1 MHIKLLTSSTRRMAW
16 TDRRN
21 GYFEYEFK
29 NIENNGYW
37 QGSVRYFTDILVDGH
52 SICDSDYVNV
62 YPQGFRAF
70 FDKKILEVS
79 LLLEEQAFYISALQ
93 NVGFKDLFYNTVR
106 NDFNPEVD
114 TSNDVKVPHWSLEQI
129 DGIHVLSSDIGFAIT
144 GDFNFHYAE
153 NPDVLT
159 LFCEEQGLP
168 QEAKF
173 SSKGWYLVFEKDS
186 KTAKEKAVRL
196 AKEKAIESHCKII
209 EEFLAKCSIESG
221 DKKFDEAFAWARFSG
236 WLLATKDHGSAYRG
250 IWAGLRWFRDNW
262 GRDTFISLC
271 GTLLNSGCFDEA
283 KDVLLG
289 FAGFQDLNK
298 ESSSYGRIPNR
309 YRDKNDV
316 IYNTADGT
324 LWFIRGVWEYIL
336 YSGDKSILEKL
347 KDTILI
353 ALDSDIAR
361 CDNNGFLMHGDADT
375 WMDARIENKQSWSP
389 RGNRANDIQA
399 LWFTALR
406 IGSFV
411 CSYFSDCENSKK
423 YAQMAAKVKE
433 SFNKIFWN
441 KDCNAMADHLPEGGY
456 GEWAKDMR
464 VRPNQLMTITI
475 PSILPQSE
483 ENKFVDDNRAKIV
496 IANVERELVNP
507 FGLYSL
513 SPDDPLFHPEHE
525 NPNWYHKDAA
535 YHNGTIWEW
544 NTGMYVSSC
553 AIEEKGI
560 LKAKPAAILMNEAKM
575 IMEMGCAGSLSENIH
590 ARPDSNGSP
599 KLSGTFSQA
608 WSVAEFVRNVIQD
621 LIGFKCNL
629 LEKSLE
635 LNPHLPAGCNDF
647 SATLPFGTGDCVF
660 VKIVRSGKEY
670 KCSAILHSKNF
681 KTGLL
686 LNGNALQAE
695 KRLDFSVKIEDSK
708 KNLSGTYEKFGCPKK
723 WIKSPFAQHNL
734 ENPWCGSEKKKNYL
748 HDLILSGRM
757 QSKTSGG
764 ENTAA
769 LEWYFDSQEFKK
781 KYLTNAELGAIYS
794 KRKTVFRLWA
804 PTAKQVVLKL
814 FKDGN
819 KSECFKEVPL
829 HHKTPDGSEGIWET
843 CVKGDLH
850 GIYYLYEVT
859 VHGVQNISSDP
870 YAKASGVNG
879 IRSMVVDLS
888 RTNPQGW
895 ENVKLP
901 VVASAADVIAY
912 EVHVAD
918 ISSGDS
924 WNGSAK
930 IKRTY
935 LAACQKGTAI
945 NGIPIGFDHIKS
957 LGITHVQFLPI
968 FDFRSVDE
976 SRMNDENY
984 KKKIT
989 FGTFNWGYDP
999 ENYALPEGSYST
1011 DPYHGEV
1018 RIKELKTMIKSFAD
1032 EGIGVIMDVVYNH
1045 VNDGLHQGLGTSVP
1059 GYFFRVEGYS
1069 GAGED
1074 TASEREMFRKYM
1086 VDTLCYWLS
1095 EYKLCGFRFDLMGLH
1110 DVVTMNKIKES
1121 LRKIKKDVLIYGE
1134 GWDMYRAKKMISA
1147 CQSNSEKMPEIG
1159 FFNDAMR
1166 CGIKGPVFDD
1176 KEKGFIHDGS
1186 RKEAVKFGIVG
1197 ATKHHQV
1204 EYKKIEGTAAPNP
1217 WGKKTWISVNYTEIH
1232 DNITLADKIFLVE
1245 QDKDEAYYE
1254 QMQKMALSLVL
1265 LAQGMPI
1272 MHAGME
1278 FMRSKEVPSDIL
1290 AQNPALYD
1298 VGYSD
1303 DKKRAFMRNSYNACD
1318 RINALDWQR
1327 CIQKHSVVE
1336 YVKNLI
1342 ALRKSHCAFRIDDEK
1357 TLVKALRFIDN
1368 KQAGFYEQVLA
1379 WEIDGTKCGDSW
1391 KKIVIVAN
1399 PVNSDVK
1406 YAIPQEKNWILVT
1419 DGCSFSTSQKE
1430 FLEQGSVVQLK
1441 PKTVAVFAAI

>member
-1 MHIKLLTSSTRRMAW
+1 MHIKLLTDGNRRMAW
-16 TDRRN
+16 TDRKN

-29 NIENNGYW
+29 NNENNGYW
-37 QGSVRYFTDILVDGH
+37 QNSVRYFTDILAYGH
-52 SICDSDYVNV
+52 SLCDADYINV
-62 YPQGFRAF
+62 YPYGFRAF
-70 FDKKILEVS
+70 FGENILEAS
-79 LLLEEQAFYISALQ
+79 LLLDEQAFYISSLQ
-93 NVGFKDLFYNTVR
+93 NIGLKDLFYNTVR
-106 NDFNPEVD
+106 YDFNPDED
-114 TSNDVKVPHWSLEQI
+114 TSNDVKIPCWKMELV
-129 DGIHVLSSDIGFAIT
+129 DGIHVLSSDIGFAIA
-144 GDFNFHYAE
+144 GNFDFNYAE
-153 NPDVLT
+153 NPDTLN
-159 LFCEEQGLP
+159 LFCNEKQLNQEE
-168 QEAKF
+168 KF
-173 SSKGWYLVFEKDS
+173 SSKGWYLVFEKDRA
-186 KTAKEKAVRL
+186 TAEKKAVRL
-196 AKEKAIESHCKII
+196 ANENAIAAHCKKIN
-209 EEFLAKCSIESG
+209 EFLEKCSIQSG
-221 DKKFDEAFAWARFSG
+221 DKRFDEAFAWARFSG
-236 WLLATKDHGSAYRG
+236 WLLATKDHGSSYRG

-271 GTLLNSGCFDEA
+271 GTLLNSGCFEEA

-298 ESSSYGRIPNR
+298 ESPTYGRIPNR
-309 YRDKNDV
+309 YRDKDDV

-336 YSGDKSILEKL
+336 YSGDKAILEKL
-347 KDTILI
+347 RDTILI
-353 ALDSDIAR
+353 ALDADAKR
-361 CDNNGFLMHGDADT
+361 CDEHGFLMHGDADT
-375 WMDARIENKQSWSP
+375 WMDARIKNNQPWSP

-411 CSYFSDCENSKK
+411 CSYFEDYEKEK
-423 YAQMAAKVKE
+423 DYAQKAAKVKD
-433 SFNKIFWN
+433 SFNRIFWN
-441 KDCNAMADHLPEGGY
+441 NDCNAMADHLLEGGY

-475 PSILPQSE
+475 PSILPKSE
-483 ENKFVDDNRAKIV
+483 ENKFVDENYSKIV

-513 SPDDPLFHPEHE
+513 SPEDPLFHPEHE
-525 NPNWYHKDAA
+525 NPAWYHKDAA

-544 NTGMYVSSC
+544 NTGMYVSAC
-553 AIEEKGI
+553 ALEENG
-560 LKAKPAAILMNEAKM
+560 LLPAKPAAILMNESKM

-590 ARPDSNGSP
+590 ARPDSNGNP

-608 WSVAEFVRNVIQD
+608 WSVAEFVRNIVQD

-629 LEKSLE
+629 LENSLE
-635 LNPHLPAGCNDF
+635 LNPHLPSGCSSFN
-647 SATLPFGTGDCVF
+647 ATLPFGTESSIS
-660 VKIVRSGKEY
+660 VKIVRNGKSY
-670 KCSAILHSKNF
+670 NCSTVLHSSTL
-681 KTGLL
+681 KTELKI
-686 LNGNALQAE
+686 NGYPLKAEQATE
-695 KRLDFSVKIEDSK
+695 FSIKIRNSE
-708 KNLSGTYEKFGCPKK
+708 TYEKFACPKK
-723 WIKSPFAQHNL
+723 WIKSPFEQHNL
-734 ENPWCGSEKKKNYL
+734 DNPWCGSEKKKDYL
-748 HDLILSGRM
+748 YNLILSERM
-757 QSKTSGG
+757 KSKTSGG

-769 LEWYFDSQEFKK
+769 LEWFFDSDDFKK

-829 HHKTPDGSEGIWET
+829 HKKNADGSEGIWET

-879 IRSMVVDLS
+879 IRSMVVDLH
-888 RTNPQGW
+888 RTNPVGW

-901 VVASAADVIAY
+901 TVATPSDVIAY
-912 EVHVAD
+912 EAHIAD
-918 ISSGDS
+918 ISSS
-924 WNGSAK
+924 EFWKGSK
-930 IKRTY
+930 DLQKVKRTY
-935 LAACQKGTAI
+935 LGACQKGTSI
-945 NGIPIGFDHIKS
+945 NGIPTGFDHIKS

-976 SRMNDENY
+976 SRMDDESY

-1018 RIKELKTMIKSFAD
+1018 RIKELKTMIKAFAD

-1086 VDTLCYWLS
+1086 IDTLCYWLS

-1110 DVVTMNKIKES
+1110 DVVTMNMIRDA

-1134 GWDMYRAKKMISA
+1134 GWDMYRAKKMVSA
-1147 CQSNSEKMPEIG
+1147 CQANSSKMPEIG

-1217 WGKKTWISVNYTEIH
+1217 WSQKTWVSVNYTEIH
-1232 DNITLADKIFLVE
+1232 DNITLADKIFLAE

-1254 QMQKMALSLVL
+1254 QMQKMAISLVL
-1265 LAQGMPI
+1265 LAEGMPI
-1272 MHAGME
+1272 LHAGME
-1278 FMRSKEVPSDIL
+1278 FMRSKEVPADIL

-1303 DKKRAFMRNSYNACD
+1303 DKKRAFLRNSYNACD
-1318 RINALDWQR
+1318 RINSLDWQR

-1342 ALRKSHCAFRIDDEK
+1342 DLRKKHSAFRIADEK
-1357 TLVKALRFIDN
+1357 TLLKALRFIDN
-1368 KQAGFYEQVLA
+1368 KQAGLPEQVLA
-1379 WEIDGTKCGDSW
+1379 WELDGTKCGDSW
-1391 KKIVIVAN
+1391 KKIIILAN
-1399 PVNSDVK
+1399 PINSDVK
-1406 YAIPQEKNWILVT
+1406 HAIPQEGNWILVT
-1419 DGCSFSTSQKE
+1419 DGCNFSKE
-1430 FLEQGSVVQLK
+1430 QNNSIAAGSIVQIK
-1441 PKTVAVFAAI
+1441 PKTVAVFAAK